1 MENSICMRSLCFC
14 LEQKET
20 AALNFSKP
28 PKDKL
33 IKRSLNNVAENITL
47 SDPDRLLERINQDIL
62 KKSLDDKK
70 KKGK

>member
-1 MENSICMRSLCFC
+1 MNNDDL
-14 LEQKET
+14 
-20 AALNFSKP
+20 
-28 PKDKL
+28 DKL

-62 KKSLDDKK
+62 KKSLDNKK